1 MHHFF
6 CIFREK
12 IGNRSH
18 NDNGFSLIEV
28 LIAISLF
35 SIGFMAL
42 TATIWSAS
50 STTRTTSY
58 ADMTM
63 MEGQDMVEVLSV
75 IPIDHD
81 TLDQGSHVME
91 KNGGLLRVEWEVL
104 DPVDFDNIGTDD
116 FKTIAI
122 SVFNQEQDRL
132 MMKSYYRRRSY

>member
-1 MHHFF
+1 MRHFF
-6 CIFREK
+6 RIFRGRLGSGSLNNK
-12 IGNRSH
+12 
-18 NDNGFSLIEV
+18 GFSLIEV
-28 LIAISLF
+28 LVAISIF

-50 STTRTTSY
+50 RTTRTTSY

-81 TLDQGSHVME
+81 TLTEGSHVVE
-91 KNGGLLRVEWEVL
+91 KNGGLLRVEWEIL
-104 DPVDFDNIGTDD
+104 NPVNFDGVGGDD

-122 SVFNQEQDRL
+122 SVFNQDQDRL
-132 MMKSYYRRRSY
+132 MMKSYYRRRGN